1 VANHTPVNTVF
12 VEIERPGT
20 KYPHGLTA
28 EGCYIVE
35 GDTVI
40 LTDRAGRP
48 ATDDEGKHYEEKLAA
63 QLGLPKRLRLAL
75 TGKGRASER
84 ARQGH
89 DPVSENQSYLVSSLI
104 RLEPQFFLG
113 EEKSPG
119 VLGGTGASGS
129 WMPPPR

>member
-1 VANHTPVNTVF
+1 VANHTPVHTVF

-48 ATDDEGKHYEEKLAA
+48 ATDDKGKHYEEKLAA
-63 QLGLPKRLRLAL
+63 GDNPRAMAARL
-75 TGKGRASER
+75 TQKASPG
-84 ARQGH
+84 AQRQG
-89 DPVSENQSYLVSSLI
+89 QG
-104 RLEPQFFLG
+104 Q
-113 EEKSPG
+113 
-119 VLGGTGASGS
+119 
-129 WMPPPR
+129 